1 LKTAALVQQLRVAY
15 QQTLEKEHV
24 PDGVCHR
31 FDEAPC
37 GSLVEKTKRRHVV
50 TLKLEQFQAIEV
62 VRTTG
67 QKKPARVDSPL
78 CDLVPKGNTYGYD
91 LIAYVGCETFLRGR
105 KLEDVA
111 RDLPRSIPLSS
122 LFDLQHKFLFYFGH
136 VHRQAAPE
144 IADYFRQRGGS
155 TWLMDGTIEP
165 DTPMF
170 FGVSD
175 AESRW
180 LLDAWKI
187 PTENAAAITACLQE
201 TTARFGRPDR
211 MLHDLNDAM
220 TTACEATWDDVPH
233 GVCHFH
239 LLRDIGEDLYAQPQA
254 GLSGRVRQIKLH
266 PRLKEQ
272 RKGQT
277 AWLRDHVEQPLV
289 LAAAL
294 RGEISDISPEE
305 GTLEREVLLAF
316 HQWILDYACDGRRQG
331 FPFDPYLLYFHRRV
345 VRAAGAIG
353 KLLSDPQVRQL
364 APRVIMN
371 FEKLL
376 RDYLSDQ
383 KVIDAARQYEEA
395 FEVFGKLRT
404 VLRLVGGGAQP
415 LRDRYLLEQAETEKV
430 RQSLSSLRE
439 EFRQQAKDTDAESFR
454 PCAIVV
460 EHLDRYWHHLF
471 VPGGANRDRTTN
483 GLEAH
488 WGAGKRNCRVRH
500 GREKLTLDFRSLP
513 AEFMLVPNLEHPA
526 YVELVLGDLENLSQK
541 MALAGRT
548 AGPWTHWRRLHHP
561 LNTGRLPRRL
571 LRQENLI
578 ENLITVYDDPC
589 QKETVDVA

>member
-1 LKTAALVQQLRVAY
+1 MKVAALIQQLRVAS
-15 QQTLEKEHV
+15 QQALEKEHV

-31 FDEAPC
+31 FDKAES
-37 GSLVEKTKRRHVV
+37 GTRVEKTKQRHVV
-50 TLKLEQFQAIEV
+50 TLNLEQFQAVEV

-67 QKKPARVDSPL
+67 EKETSRIDSPL

-91 LIAYVGCETFLRGR
+91 LIAHVGCETFLRGR
-105 KLEDVA
+105 KLEEVA
-111 RDLPRSIPLSS
+111 RDLPRTIPFSS

-144 IADYFRQRGGS
+144 MTDYFRQRGGS

-170 FGVSD
+170 FGVHD

-180 LLDAWKI
+180 LLKSWKI
-187 PTENAAAITACLQE
+187 ATENADAIAACLKE
-201 TTARFGRPDR
+201 ATTLFGRPDR
-211 MLHDLNDAM
+211 MLHDLSNAM
-220 TTACEATWDDVPH
+220 TAACEATWDDVPH

-254 GLSGRVRQIKLH
+254 ALSGRVRQIKLH

-277 AWLRDHVEQPLV
+277 AWLREHVEEPLV
-289 LAAAL
+289 LAATL
-294 RGEISDISPEE
+294 RGEIFNVSPEE
-305 GTLEREVLLAF
+305 GTLGREVLLAF
-316 HQWILDYACDGRRQG
+316 HQWILDYAGDGRRQG

-345 VRAAGAIG
+345 VRAANAIG
-353 KLLSDPQVRQL
+353 KLLSDPQVHQL
-364 APRVIMN
+364 APRVIIN

-383 KVIDAARQYEEA
+383 QVIDAARQYEEA
-395 FEVFGKLRT
+395 FCVFGKLRT
-404 VLRLVGGGAQP
+404 VLGLVGGGEQP
-415 LRDRYLLEQAETEKV
+415 LRDRYLLEQAEMENV
-430 RQSLSSLRE
+430 RQSLSTLRE
-439 EFRQQAKDTDAESFR
+439 EFRQQAEGTDAESSR
-454 PCAIVV
+454 PYVIVV
-460 EHLDRYWHHLF
+460 EHLDRYWDHLF

-483 GLEAH
+483 SLEAH

-513 AEFMLVPNLEHPA
+513 AEFMLVPNLENSA
-526 YVELVLGDLENLSQK
+526 YVELVLGDLENLPQK

-548 AGPWTHWRRLHHP
+548 AGSWTQWRRLHHP
-561 LNTGRLPRRL
+561 LNTGRLPSRL
-571 LRQENLI
+571 LRKENLI
-578 ENLITVYDDPC
+578 ENLITLYDDQC
-589 QKETVDVA
+589 QKKAVA

>member
-1 LKTAALVQQLRVAY
+1 LKIATLIQQLRVAS
-15 QQTLEKEHV
+15 QQALEKEHV
-24 PDGVCHR
+24 PDGVRHR
-31 FDEAPC
+31 FDKAQSE
-37 GSLVEKTKRRHVV
+37 SRVEKTKQRHVV

-67 QKKPARVDSPL
+67 EKETGRVDSPL

-91 LIAYVGCETFLRGR
+91 LIAHVGCETFLRGR
-105 KLEDVA
+105 KLKEVA
-111 RDLPRSIPLSS
+111 RDLPRTIPFSS
-122 LFDLQHKFLFYFGH
+122 LFDLQHKFLFYVGH
-136 VHRQAAPE
+136 VHRRAAPE
-144 IADYFRQRGGS
+144 MADYFRQRGGS

-170 FGVSD
+170 FGVYD

-180 LLDAWKI
+180 LLDSWKI
-187 PTENAAAITACLQE
+187 ATENADAITVCLKE
-201 TTARFGRPDR
+201 ATARFGRPDR
-211 MLHDLNDAM
+211 MLHDLSGAM
-220 TTACEATWDDVPH
+220 TAACEATWDDVPH

-239 LLRDIGEDLYAQPQA
+239 LLRDIGEDLYTQPQA
-254 GLSGRVRQIKLH
+254 ALSGRVRQIKLH

-277 AWLRDHVEQPLV
+277 TWLREHVEMPLV

-294 RGEISDISPEE
+294 RGEISHILPDE
-305 GTLEREVLLAF
+305 GTLGREVLLAF
-316 HQWILDYACDGRRQG
+316 HQWILDYACDGRRLG

-345 VRAAGAIG
+345 VRAADTIR
-353 KLLSDPQVRQL
+353 KLLSAPRVRPL

-376 RDYLSDQ
+376 GDYLSDQ
-383 KVIDAARQYEEA
+383 KVIDAARQYEKA

-404 VLRLVGGGAQP
+404 VLRLVGGGKQP
-415 LRDRYLLEQAETEKV
+415 LRDRYLLEQAETENV

-439 EFRQQAKDTDAESFR
+439 EFRQQAEGADAESSR
-454 PCAIVV
+454 PYAIVV
-460 EHLDRYWHHLF
+460 EHLDRYWDHLF

-513 AEFMLVPNLEHPA
+513 AEFMLVPNLENSA
-526 YVELVLGDLENLSQK
+526 YVELVLGDLENLPHK
-541 MALAGRT
+541 MALAGQM
-548 AGPWTHWRRLHHP
+548 AGSWTKWRRLHHP

-571 LRQENLI
+571 LRKENLI
-578 ENLITVYDDPC
+578 ENLITLYDDQC
-589 QKETVDVA
+589 QKEAAAVA